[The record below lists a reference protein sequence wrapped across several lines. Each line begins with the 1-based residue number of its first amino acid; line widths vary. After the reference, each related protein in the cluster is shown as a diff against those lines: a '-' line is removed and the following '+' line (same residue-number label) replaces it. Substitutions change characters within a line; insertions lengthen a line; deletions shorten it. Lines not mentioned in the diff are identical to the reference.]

1 MKKNDTLAEC
11 LGHYRQWDN
20 DITQRITRKFGWNDV
35 TDAYYGKLPDDWPFE
50 SKTVDPRIRTNL
62 IEKNARL
69 TGGRI
74 TGRVLP
80 VENGDNIKARMI
92 QALIDYQWRMAT
104 DGGTMQTKISIS
116 DIDTRLYNSK
126 FALVEWKVVK
136 NPDGTTKYEGNEIKP
151 LDIRDCGHDA
161 GMSHIRDAKWFQ
173 HRQWVYLDDMEKAV
187 DSDGNPIFKNLAY
200 IRKRLEDDTSDTRTE
215 YTPHLMSLQ
224 GREDNL
230 GKDKAF
236 PMIKIVTEYREDK
249 WITFSPTYEK
259 IIREIDNPYD
269 HGKIPI
275 VQLRY
280 HPIQDDPL
288 GENEVESVIPLWRAI
303 QAVMCAYLDEVILK
317 LRPPLKIIEGQAR
330 METIFFEPEAQWM
343 MNRPDAV
350 TEYQSNYAA
359 SIEYFQATYTA
370 LVSALNTA
378 MNTMSQGV
386 SNLNGTQGDK
396 TATEV
401 NSSTRQQNAI
411 DQKNMS
417 DLAEFIRDFV
427 GMWIANNQQ
436 FLFSNPKKHY
446 LIIKVIGQD
455 KWNFFQKMGFT
466 DTYVPDEAQKTIAD
480 ILVQNPNTTES
491 QLSQMYESAQMPKK
505 PIILNPQEKNPA
517 LYQMV
522 PKMSVGE
529 SGEEADLYIEKG
541 DIEGMYDF
549 IPDIQSL
556 SITES
561 EEKQIARNK
570 AIQLLTTNG
579 QVLQLLEQEGFR
591 PKVKDLFV
599 SQLEDIGLN
608 DADRFFEKI
617 ENVQQPTTGLEAGG
631 QGSAQG
637 GTPQGTSGATQ
648 IPRGAIQNIM
658 PKGMEG
664 VSQTISSN
672 QSQQPMAQAGRV

>member
-1 MKKNDTLAEC
+1 MKKSDTLQEC
-11 LGHYRQWDN
+11 LSHYRQWDN
-20 DITQRITRKFGWNDV
+20 DITQRMTRKFGWNDV
-35 TDAYYGKLPDDWPFE
+35 TDAYYGRLPDDWPFE
-50 SKTVDPRIRTNL
+50 SRTVDPRIRTNL
-62 IEKNARL
+62 IEKNSRL

-104 DGGTMQTKISIS
+104 DGGTMQTKIGVS

-126 FALVEWKVVK
+126 FCLVEWRVVK
-136 NPDGTTKYEGNEIKP
+136 NSDGTIKYEGNELKP
-151 LDIRDCGHDA
+151 LDIRDCGMDA
-161 GMSHIRDAKWFQ
+161 AASHIRDAKWFQ
-173 HRQWVYLDDMEKAV
+173 HRQWVYLDDMERAV
-187 DSDGNPIFKNLAY
+187 DSDGKPLFKNLAY
-200 IRKRLEDDTSDTRTE
+200 IRKRIEDDISDTRTE
-215 YTPHLMSLQ
+215 YTPHLMSIQ
-224 GREDNL
+224 GREDHL

-236 PMIKIVTEYREDK
+236 PMIKIVTEYREDR
-249 WITFSPTYEK
+249 WITFSPTYEVEVRN
-259 IIREIDNPYD
+259 IGNPYD
-269 HGKIPI
+269 HGKIPV

-330 METIFFEPEAQWM
+330 VETIFFEPEAQWM
-343 MNRPDAV
+343 LSRPDAV

-359 SIEYFQATYTA
+359 AIEYFQATYTS

-396 TATEV
+396 TATEIA
-401 NSSTRQQNAI
+401 SSTRQQNAI

-417 DLAEFIRDFV
+417 DLSEFIRDFV

-436 FLFSNPKKHY
+436 FLFSDPKKHY
-446 LIIKVIGQD
+446 LIIKIIGKD
-455 KWNFFQKMGFT
+455 KWNFFQKMGF
-466 DTYVPDEAQKTIAD
+466 DETYVPDEAQRTIAD
-480 ILVQNPNTTES
+480 VMIQNPDTTAS
-491 QLSQMYESAQMPKK
+491 QLAQMYESAKMPRN
-505 PIILNPQEKNPA
+505 PVVLNPQEKNPA
-517 LYQMV
+517 LYEMV
-522 PKMSVGE
+522 PKMSVGK

-579 QVLQLLEQEGFR
+579 QVLQLLQEEGFR

-617 ENVQQPTTGLEAGG
+617 ENVQQPIPSQTIGLETGN
-631 QGSAQG
+631 QG
-637 GTPQGTSGATQ
+637 GSKGGPPQGPSGAT
-648 IPRGAIQNIM
+648 PVSGGAIQNIM
-658 PKGMEG
+658 PKGMAG
-664 VSQTISSN
+664 VSQALPAN
-672 QSQQPMAQAGRV
+672 QSQQPMA